1 MPKHS
6 RIYRNFLLSYLVI
19 LILPSI
25 AGYMSYRTSIEVTQ
39 TISIENGVTQLQNAQ
54 QLLERRMAEVEGF
67 TRQLALNQ
75 DLFVLM
81 NEKKSDGDVNLY
93 SIWNVLRNVMV
104 FGQTNDFLRNYYIYL
119 RNYNVVLTPG
129 SAYFR
134 PEHYYETAHY
144 RNMTMDDWRNTILN
158 KPHSREILPLSPFE
172 DGDGQTSVISY
183 MQSLPL
189 DSFVDVSPA
198 TVVVIIDEKTIQRLL
213 AGVKERYGGWTY
225 ISDREG
231 KTISRQ
237 GIEEKEIAELNGPD
251 GLRADR
257 QNQFYGDDLV
267 IAIQSDKTG
276 WTYRAGIPRAVLMEN
291 ANHIKFIS
299 WTVTAIALVVGLLA
313 GIVLSY
319 RNSAP
324 INRLLGVFRDQFA
337 KDQPTLGNAY
347 EFLHG
352 NVANMLTNNKWLQSE
367 LDRQLPLVQDA
378 YLKRLL
384 AGEFQ
389 TRDEAEAAAEQAG
402 LGFGFAS
409 GAVGILRI
417 EGYAGIDTVEILNEL
432 NAARL
437 LVKQNLRD
445 LFPDL
450 QMTDLGSDR
459 VAALFGCSPEQPE
472 EEAGEREIERLLRPL
487 SVRLFDEYKISVT
500 AAFGERFATAL
511 EVSRSCEQA
520 RETLEYADYAVRKDI
535 LWHRDIRS
543 ESATYY
549 YPLETELRL
558 IGTIRAGEREEARR
572 MVEELLARN
581 AESRELSP
589 DMKRQLIGELKGT
602 LLKVLD
608 QKTFQSAESF
618 EAVKNRTLA
627 IQESDSLEAVREE
640 IGQITDTL
648 CGVVAAKKNDL
659 HHKTVEEIKKY
670 IAEKYSD
677 AELTL
682 NKVAEQVERP
692 EKYISQL
699 FKDVTGTNLS
709 DYLEKIRMDRA
720 AELLRDRSVTID
732 EIAYKVGYNSSHS
745 FRRAFKRV
753 SGVSPS
759 AYRQSFD

>member
-39 TISIENGVTQLQNAQ
+39 SISIENGVTQLQNAQ

-93 SIWNVLRNVMV
+93 SIWNVLRSVMV

-144 RNMTMDDWRNTILN
+144 RNMTLDDWRNTILN

-189 DSFVDVSPA
+189 DSFGEVSPA
-198 TVVVIIDEKTIQRLL
+198 TVVVIIDEKTIQSLL
-213 AGVKERYGGWTY
+213 TGLKDRYGGWTY

-237 GIEEKEIAELNGPD
+237 GIAEKEILELNGTD
-251 GLRADR
+251 GLRADE
-257 QNQFYGDDLV
+257 QSQFYGDDLV

-291 ANHIKFIS
+291 ANHIKFIT
-299 WTVTAIALVVGLLA
+299 WTVTAVALVVGLLA

-337 KDQPTLGNAY
+337 KDQPPLGNAY
-347 EFLHG
+347 DFLHG
-352 NVANMLTNNKWLQSE
+352 NVANMLTSNKWLQSE

-384 AGEFQ
+384 SGEFQ
-389 TRDEAEAAAEQAG
+389 TRDEAEAAADQAG
-402 LGFGFAS
+402 LRFGFAS
-409 GAVGILRI
+409 GAVGILRV
-417 EGYAGIDTVEILNEL
+417 EGYAGLDTVEILNEL

-437 LVKQNLRD
+437 LVKQNLRE

-450 QMTDLGSDR
+450 QMTDMGSDR
-459 VAALFGCSPEQPE
+459 VAALFGFLAEQPE
-472 EEAGEREIERLLRPL
+472 EAGESEIESLLRPL
-487 SVRLFDEYKISVT
+487 AVRLFDEYKISVT
-500 AAFGERFATAL
+500 AAFGESFGTAL

-608 QKTFQSAESF
+608 QKTFQSAEPF
-618 EAVKNRTLA
+618 ESVKNRTLA
-627 IQESDSLEAVREE
+627 IQETDSLEAVRDE

-682 NKVAEQVERP
+682 YKVAEQVERP

-709 DYLEKIRMDRA
+709 DYLEKIRMDHA
-720 AELLRDRSVTID
+720 AELLRDRSATID
-732 EIAYKVGYNSSHS
+732 EIAYRVGYNSSHS

>member
-75 DLFVLM
+75 ELFVLM

-119 RNYNVVLTPG
+119 RNYNVVLSPG

-144 RNMTMDDWRNTILN
+144 RNMTLDDWRNTILN

-189 DSFVDVSPA
+189 DSFNEVSPA
-198 TVVVIIDEKTIQRLL
+198 TVVVIIDEKTIQSLL
-213 AGVKERYGGWTY
+213 TGLKDRYGGWTY

-237 GIEEKEIAELNGPD
+237 GIEEKEIVRLNGTD
-251 GLRADR
+251 GLRADE
-257 QNQFYGDDLV
+257 QSQFYGDDLV

-276 WTYRAGIPRAVLMEN
+276 WTYRAGIPKAVLMEN
-291 ANHIKFIS
+291 ANRIKFIT
-299 WTVTAIALVVGLLA
+299 WTVTAVALVVGLLA

-337 KDQPTLGNAY
+337 KDQPPLGNAY
-347 EFLHG
+347 DFLHG

-402 LGFGFAS
+402 LRFGFSS

-437 LVKQNLRD
+437 LVKQNLRE

-450 QMTDLGSDR
+450 QMTDMGSDR
-459 VAALFGCSPEQPE
+459 VAALFGYLPEQS
-472 EEAGEREIERLLRPL
+472 EEAGERELESRLRPL
-487 SVRLFDEYKISVT
+487 AVRLFDEYKISVI
-500 AAFGERFATAL
+500 AAFGESFATAL

-581 AESRELSP
+581 AESRGLSP

-608 QKTFQSAESF
+608 QKAFQSAEPF
-618 EAVKNRTLA
+618 ESVKNRTLA
-627 IQESDSLEAVREE
+627 IQETDSLEAVREE

-682 NKVAEQVERP
+682 YKVAEQVERP

-699 FKDVTGTNLS
+699 FKDVTGINLS
-709 DYLEKIRMDRA
+709 DYLEKIRMDHA
-720 AELLRDRSVTID
+720 AELLRDRSATVD